1 MKVGDLVKFD
11 NNVENLVFE
20 TEPRTEH
27 GLVVQISKT
36 GHDTI
41 SAQVMFGDGE
51 LWWVDSGRLEV
62 VSEVGR

>member
-20 TEPRTEH
+20 TEPHIEH
-27 GLVVQISKT
+27 GLVVQLSRT

-41 SAQVMFGDGE
+41 SVQVMFGDGE
-51 LWWVDSGRLEV
+51 LWWVDSGKLEV
-62 VSEVGR
+62 ISESR